1 VDRDSTTSQAFEN
14 AHLSW
19 RLRVSVSTWLLKRAE
34 KTIEMVRKSH
44 NAERQPKGWGEREV
58 DFSQFP

>member
-44 NAERQPKGWGEREV
+44 NAERQPKGWGE
-58 DFSQFP
+58 